1 MPNLHPLRTLLART
15 AWGLLLPL
23 LLLLGPLGPV
33 RAPAQTQADP
43 EHGAALRQVPRV
55 TAERGMV
62 VAANPHASRAG
73 LEILRAGG
81 NAVDALIAAHFVLN
95 VVEPQSSGIG
105 GGGFLLLHLA
115 ERGETVTVDGREEAP
130 AAANSALFLRPD
142 GTPEPFYPD
151 RITGGRAVGV
161 PGLLSA
167 LEKASR
173 LYGRLPL
180 ADLLAPAIRLAE
192 AGFPVSPRLAMLLEQ
207 QQERLAQF
215 PATRAAFFRAD
226 GTPLREG
233 DLLRQPDLAATFR
246 TIAREGS
253 EPFYRGDIARDI
265 VAAVRQA
272 PVRPGGMTRTDL
284 SAYEAPLRAPVR
296 GTYRGHTIVGMG
308 PPSSGGA
315 TVIELLQLLETQG
328 PPPHR
333 PLSAE
338 SAHRFA
344 QAARLAYADRGRYI
358 ADADFVTFPL
368 AGLLDPGYARRRAE
382 TLDWA
387 GPLVPVEP
395 GLPAGAQTGRL
406 GTAPH
411 RESISTTHLV
421 AVDAEGNVAAATSSI
436 EQAFG
441 SGMVVPGRGFFL
453 NNELTDFS
461 ARPVDGEGRP
471 IANRVEG
478 GKRRRHTALDIP
490 RSLGGKRPRSSM
502 APTLVL
508 REGRPLMVIGSPGG
522 SRIIQYVAWT
532 VLLTLDYGMDLQA
545 AIEFPHFT
553 HLFGKTFLEPGWDR
567 PALVQRLEA
576 LGHSIVVREQN
587 SGLHGIWIDPATGRL
602 HGGADP
608 RREGLPMGY

>member
-1 MPNLHPLRTLLART
+1 M
-15 AWGLLLPL
+15 
-23 LLLLGPLGPV
+23 
-33 RAPAQTQADP
+33 
-43 EHGAALRQVPRV
+43 
-55 TAERGMV
+55 
-62 VAANPHASRAG
+62 
-73 LEILRAGG
+73 
-81 NAVDALIAAHFVLN
+81 
-95 VVEPQSSGIG
+95 
-105 GGGFLLLHLA
+105 
-115 ERGETVTVDGREEAP
+115 
-130 AAANSALFLRPD
+130 
-142 GTPEPFYPD
+142 
-151 RITGGRAVGV
+151 
-161 PGLLSA
+161 
-167 LEKASR
+167 
-173 LYGRLPL
+173 
-180 ADLLAPAIRLAE
+180 
-192 AGFPVSPRLAMLLEQ
+192 
-207 QQERLAQF
+207 
-215 PATRAAFFRAD
+215 
-226 GTPLREG
+226 
-233 DLLRQPDLAATFR
+233 
-246 TIAREGS
+246 
-253 EPFYRGDIARDI
+253 
-265 VAAVRQA
+265 
-272 PVRPGGMTRTDL
+272 
-284 SAYEAPLRAPVR
+284 
-296 GTYRGHTIVGMG
+296 
-308 PPSSGGA
+308 
-315 TVIELLQLLETQG
+315 
-328 PPPHR
+328 
-333 PLSAE
+333 
-338 SAHRFA
+338 
-344 QAARLAYADRGRYI
+344 
-358 ADADFVTFPL
+358 
-368 AGLLDPGYARRRAE
+368 
-382 TLDWA
+382 
-387 GPLVPVEP
+387 
-395 GLPAGAQTGRL
+395 
-406 GTAPH
+406 
-411 RESISTTHLV
+411 